1 MSDQKNLII
10 AVALSIA
17 VIMGFQFFYE
27 MPRMEAEQARQLA
40 LEEAQAQDGPIDA
53 QTPQVSSVDGSSA
66 AVPVPGGASVGS
78 VPGEVPAPAPTNG
91 GINGA
96 IVAAAP
102 RVPVNSDR
110 LRGSIS
116 LRGGRIDDLAL
127 VNYHETID
135 PTSPEIVLLAP
146 TGTEHPYHAEFG
158 WAPAPGAN
166 PKLPKRDTKWRTND
180 SQLSPGSPVTLR
192 WDNGEGLLFER
203 TYTLDDNFMITVRQQ
218 VTNQTGGTV
227 TLYPYGLISR
237 TGTPEVSGFIILHEG
252 ALGVFDGELVE
263 EDYEDI
269 QEAGSQKFTSTGGW
283 LGVTDKYWLT
293 ALIPD
298 QGQKFTG
305 TINHSL
311 SGNSDRYQVD
321 YLLDGQQIPTGGS
334 VTTLNR
340 LFAGAKEADLLE
352 TYNDTFQINSFN
364 LAIDWGYLRFLTQP
378 LFHVLKWLYAL
389 VGNFGVAILLL
400 TVAIKMVFF
409 PLANKSYKSMSMM
422 RKLQPE
428 IVKMRERFSDDKARL
443 QQEMMALYK
452 KEKVNPMAGCLPIV
466 VQIPVFFALYKVLFV
481 TIEMRHAPFFGWIKD
496 LSAPDPLT
504 FITLFGVFPWD
515 APQMLAIGIWPLLM
529 GASMFLQQKLNPQPA
544 DPMQAKIFLFMPI
557 MFTFLLGS
565 FPAGLVIY
573 WTWNNVLS
581 ITQQWVIMR
590 RMGVKI

>member
-27 MPRMEAEQARQLA
+27 MPRMEAEQVRLQALTEAQT
-40 LEEAQAQDGPIDA
+40 LEETSGAETPPVSNAGLTPSVAPIA
-53 QTPQVSSVDGSSA
+53 GNASG
-66 AVPVPGGASVGS
+66 VPVLAPGTTKVGPDGALL
-78 VPGEVPAPAPTNG
+78 
-91 GINGA
+91 
-96 IVAAAP
+96 AAAP
-102 RVPVNSDR
+102 RVPISSDN

-116 LRGGRIDDLAL
+116 MRGGRVDDLAL

-135 PTSPEIVLLAP
+135 DQSPEIVLLAP
-146 TGTEHPYHAEFG
+146 TGTEKPYHAEFG
-158 WAPAPGAN
+158 WISAPGAN
-166 PKLPKRDTKWRTND
+166 LKLPTRDTLWQTTG
-180 SQLSPGSPVTLR
+180 SQLSPGSPITFG
-192 WDNGEGLLFER
+192 WDNGAGLLFER
-203 TYTLDDNFMITVRQQ
+203 TYTLDDNYMFSVRQQ
-218 VTNQTGGTV
+218 VSNRTSTAV
-227 TLYPYGLISR
+227 TLYPYGLVSR

-269 QEAGSQKFTSTGGW
+269 SEAQSQEHNSTGGW
-283 LGVTDKYWLT
+283 LGFTDKYWLT

-298 QGQKFTG
+298 QKQRFTG
-305 TINHSL
+305 TFNHSL
-311 SGNSDRYQVD
+311 SGQRDRYQVD
-321 YLLDGQQIPTGGS
+321 YRLDAQQIPAGGS
-334 VTTLNR
+334 VTTLAHF
-340 LFAGAKEADLLE
+340 FAGAKEADLLE
-352 TYNDTFQINSFN
+352 AYNDNYKITSFD
-364 LAIDWGYLRFLTQP
+364 LAIDWGYLRFITQP
-378 LFHVLKWLYAL
+378 LFHVLKWLNGL

-400 TVAIKMVFF
+400 TVAIKIVFF

-428 IVKMRERFSDDKARL
+428 VVKMKERYGDDRTRM

-496 LSAPDPLT
+496 LSAPDPMV
-504 FITLFGVFPWD
+504 FINLFGLIPWD
-515 APQMLAIGIWPLLM
+515 PPQLLAIGIWPLMM
-529 GASMFLQQKLNPQPA
+529 GASMFLQQKLNPQPT
-544 DPMQAKIFLFMPI
+544 DPMQAKIFMLMPI
-557 MFTFLLGS
+557 MFTFMLGS